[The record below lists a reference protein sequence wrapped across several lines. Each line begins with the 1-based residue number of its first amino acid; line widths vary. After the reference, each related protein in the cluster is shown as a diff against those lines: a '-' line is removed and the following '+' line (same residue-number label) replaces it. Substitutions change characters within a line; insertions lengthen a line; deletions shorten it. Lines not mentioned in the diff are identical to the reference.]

1 MGRGIAG
8 ALFPR
13 CGNLRGP
20 ECVRGIIT
28 TLAKGAADGDTVVK
42 IDSDTALLSGGW
54 VREMKHNGLALHAAG
69 YRVPGTRPN
78 GPPTEIATP

>member
-8 ALFPR
+8 VLSPLRQPARPGVR
-13 CGNLRGP
+13 PGNYCHAGR
-20 ECVRGIIT
+20 
-28 TLAKGAADGDTVVK
+28 GAADGDTVVK
-42 IDSDTALLSGGW
+42 IDSDTVLLSGGW